1 MLLAALP
8 LLLPMP
14 CFIGLLKMST
24 GGIISMIAY
33 PFLALWSAVIY
44 FETRNPFTALSRA
57 FRLMRWGQGI
67 LIGFLLVIL
76 SMLLFVFIEFPVWDR
91 TLGLFS
97 WLIPGTEGAMDTF
110 IMIATACAAVMI
122 LYFIFMLMMIG
133 GALQYFS
140 GREVADATKLFEEI
154 ETIGTAR
161 QIRGIARE

>member
-1 MLLAALP
+1 
-8 LLLPMP
+8 
-14 CFIGLLKMST
+14 
-24 GGIISMIAY
+24 
-33 PFLALWSAVIY
+33 
-44 FETRNPFTALSRA
+44 
-57 FRLMRWGQGI
+57 
-67 LIGFLLVIL
+67 
-76 SMLLFVFIEFPVWDR
+76 
-91 TLGLFS
+91 
-97 WLIPGTEGAMDTF
+97 MDTF